1 LTRLLRLITSVRPPL
16 VTALSARVAVPAVR
30 LGAHALL
37 LAIAAWL
44 LLGAAGPASAASQ
57 VKFRWDSCWGD
68 GGVMN
73 RDFACNVNTG
83 SDRLIASF
91 VPNRSHT
98 GITMLESRIDITVA
112 GGSVPDWWRF
122 KNAGSCR
129 LTSLTASAAIPPS
142 ASACVDWAGG
152 SALDAIVTYVTF
164 DAPVARAS
172 VTVTSQV
179 PDALAADMPA
189 NQEYFA
195 FALNLNH
202 QKSVGTGACA
212 GCTLPACLGLQY
224 VEQSTPTGIADI
236 YDAFS
241 LDSDWLAN
249 WQGGGVLGCQFTS
262 PVRSS
267 TWGGVKALY
276 H

>member
-1 LTRLLRLITSVRPPL
+1 
-16 VTALSARVAVPAVR
+16 VR
-30 LGAHALL
+30 LGAHPLL
-37 LAIAAWL
+37 LATTAWL
-44 LLGAAGPASAASQ
+44 LLGAPGLASASQ
-57 VKFRWDSCWGD
+57 IKLRWDSCWGD
-68 GGVMN
+68 DGAVN

-83 SDRLIASF
+83 TDRLIASF
-91 VPNRSHT
+91 VPTRSHT
-98 GITMLESRIDITVA
+98 GITLIESRVDITVA

-129 LTSLTASAAIPPS
+129 ISSLAASAALPAS

-152 SALDAIVTYVTF
+152 SALDVIASYVIF
-164 DAPVARAS
+164 NSPVVRAS
-172 VTVTSQV
+172 VTVTSQL
-179 PDALAADMPA
+179 PDALATDMPA

-224 VEQSTPTGIADI
+224 VEVSTPTELADS
-236 YDAFS
+236 YFAFS

-262 PVRSS
+262 PVRTS
-267 TWGGVKALY
+267 TWSSVKALY
-276 H
+276 R